1 MSMKI
6 GSDRIDKLNNEYIQ
20 KDLKKIK
27 QNEEDTSSFAGDDK
41 VELSSQAMDLKK
53 MSQQAMSSPDVRTE
67 KVNDIKLQVDNG
79 TYKISTDKIAEKLIE
94 EGMEA

>member
-6 GSDRIDKLNNEYIQ
+6 GSDRVSKLNNEFIQ

-53 MSQQAMSSPDVRTE
+53 MQQQAMSTPDVRTE
-67 KVNDIKLQVDNG
+67 KVDNIKLQVDNG
-79 TYKISTDKIAEKLIE
+79 NYKINTEQIAEKLIQ
-94 EGMEA
+94 EGLE